1 VKSCPASRAASIDE
15 LDIAHAEL
23 ALKEV
28 FNTASSFGD
37 IDEPLVKDISKCFD
51 EAGFMPFL
59 RTRSFE
65 GLVSTPKETVFNTAE
80 LEIFRQ
86 RIVEVAREAEEA
98 PQDLSTLNFNTA
110 STFAPEAEPR
120 HTCFV
125 PDVPEE
131 PALHGRRLTA
141 GERLRMTGSLIR
153 QTIDQS
159 PAHDQTIA
167 FDPVSPNPWFPVT
180 EMQNNMLAGLEQ
192 MLMCGVMPE
201 QQQPF
206 LPGPSEAQAFEMSM
220 AAAGMSV
227 MPPYMQTPHDALP
240 PPPRS
245 MAPVAALEIRLSE
258 AIAPP
263 ELGGP
268 QLPSIGSMLHHQGG
282 CRPCTFFHTRGC
294 ENKVDCKF
302 CHLCGPGEKKK
313 RLKVLKHV
321 QREATFIALEN
332 AKAKLASW
340 SAAEASLGVDMII
353 E

>member
-1 VKSCPASRAASIDE
+1 
-15 LDIAHAEL
+15 
-23 ALKEV
+23 
-28 FNTASSFGD
+28 
-37 IDEPLVKDISKCFD
+37 
-51 EAGFMPFL
+51 
-59 RTRSFE
+59 
-65 GLVSTPKETVFNTAE
+65 
-80 LEIFRQ
+80 
-86 RIVEVAREAEEA
+86 
-98 PQDLSTLNFNTA
+98 
-110 STFAPEAEPR
+110 
-120 HTCFV
+120 
-125 PDVPEE
+125 
-131 PALHGRRLTA
+131 
-141 GERLRMTGSLIR
+141 
-153 QTIDQS
+153 
-159 PAHDQTIA
+159 
-167 FDPVSPNPWFPVT
+167 
-180 EMQNNMLAGLEQ
+180 MQNNMLAGLEQ
-192 MLMCGVMPE
+192 MLMCGVMPQ

-206 LPGPSEAQAFEMSM
+206 LPAPSEAQAFEMAM

-268 QLPSIGSMLHHQGG
+268 QLPSIGSMLHHKGG

-294 ENKVDCKF
+294 ENKEDCKF